1 MLLGV
6 ESKLNKLKSVPGVEL
21 VLESLVLVGN
31 AWNCLDYLVRDLYFG
46 FLDRSEDRIFGNKL
60 TRTSK

>member
-21 VLESLVLVGN
+21 VLEFLVLVGI
-31 AWNCLDYLVRDLYFG
+31 AW
-46 FLDRSEDRIFGNKL
+46 IIW
-60 TRTSK
+60 